1 MVTMNRKP
9 KILLVSDSSALHTGF
24 AKVASHVCSHLCS
37 TGKYSVKTIGWFHNP
52 GTAPSNVIPYEI
64 IPTRKNSRGQLDPE
78 DCYAVHTFPKVVEEY
93 GPDIVIGIG
102 DPWMVKPLAE
112 SQHRSKYKLVLYIP
126 IDGIPLS
133 KSWKSVFESPD
144 VMVAYGSF
152 GAEVIC
158 EKFPDVKGR
167 MRIINHGVDL
177 DTFRVFSEEES
188 SETKKIFGGEGM
200 FIIGTVS
207 RNQPRKNIPR
217 LLKMAKLFKAPWLSC
232 RACGELTFKATEEAR
247 IEKCIACGS
256 SNLNFGGGK
265 KDFRVYLHM
274 ALNDCGWNISEMTE
288 TLGLKGFV
296 AYPEGLQIGKGV
308 GVGTLARIIS
318 AMDVF
323 TLPTGGEGWGLPILE
338 AMACGVPTVVTNYSA
353 HVDFCKGAA
362 ELIEVSEFESEPVS
376 NIERALVDL
385 YDYTMRIDRLYYEDK
400 DVFLAKWGK
409 HIGMYHSYPSIE
421 DLKVGK
427 EARREMSLLVRSAAE
442 GYSWNRINSEW
453 ESLMDTLVSSMSIPE
468 DRLSERKPAFEII

>member
-1 MVTMNRKP
+1 MVKMNRKP

-24 AKVASHVCSHLCS
+24 AKVAFHICSHLCS
-37 TGKYSVKTIGWFHNP
+37 TDKYVVKTIGWFHNP
-52 GTAPSNVIPYEI
+52 RIVPLHAIPYEI

-78 DCYAVHTFPKVVEEY
+78 DCYATHTFPKVMEEFK
-93 GPDIVIGIG
+93 PDIVIGIG

-112 SQHRSKYKLVLYIP
+112 YPGRSKYKLILYIP

-144 VMVAYGSF
+144 VMVAYGKF
-152 GAEVIC
+152 GADVIVD
-158 EKFPDVKGR
+158 KFPDIRGR
-167 MRIINHGVDL
+167 MQIINHGVDI
-177 DTFRVFSEEES
+177 DTFKVVPEEEAA
-188 SETKKIFGGEGM
+188 ETKKMFGGEGM

-217 LLKMAKLFKAPWLSC
+217 LLKMARLFKSSWVSC
-232 RACGELTFKATEEAR
+232 RECRELTFLSADDAG
-247 IEKCIACGS
+247 IEKCIVCGS
-256 SNLNFGGGK
+256 TSFDTGMGK
-265 KDFRVYLHM
+265 KDFRLYLHM

-308 GVGTLARIIS
+308 GVETLAKIIS

-323 TLPTGGEGWGLPILE
+323 TLPTGGEGWGLPIIE
-338 AMACGVPTVVTNYSA
+338 AMSCGVPTVVTNYSA

-385 YDYTMRIDRLYYEDK
+385 YDYTMRIDRLYYNSK
-400 DVFLAKWGK
+400 DVFLMKWGK
-409 HIGMYHSYPSIE
+409 HIKMYNSYPDIE
-421 DLKVGK
+421 NLKVGK
-427 EARREMSLLVRSAAE
+427 EARKEMSLLVRAAAE
-442 GYSWNRINSEW
+442 KYSWNRINSEW
-453 ESLMDTLVSSMSIPE
+453 ETLVDEVASTIV
-468 DRLSERKPAFEII
+468 LSEWKPEEKKPAFEMI